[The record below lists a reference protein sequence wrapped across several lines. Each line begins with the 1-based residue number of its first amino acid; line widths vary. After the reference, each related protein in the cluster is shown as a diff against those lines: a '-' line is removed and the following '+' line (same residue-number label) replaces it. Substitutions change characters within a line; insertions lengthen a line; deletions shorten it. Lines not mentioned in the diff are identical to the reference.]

1 MKACLLDFSS
11 YFTFGAY
18 MWKLIVGFAVIAG
31 LAFYVLS
38 KGVDIDLGGEKHDT
52 GSHAPTE
59 VKK

>member
-1 MKACLLDFSS
+1 
-11 YFTFGAY
+11 

-52 GSHAPTE
+52 GSHTPAE